1 MCEYKVTALRIGTL
15 YADKSPLTMGRGFG
29 ERYATPIWATAIE
42 GGGLRA
48 LVDTGIHDVE
58 WVRKCVGSE
67 YEVTQEAD
75 ETMEG
80 ALAGIGW
87 KPEDVDIVINTHLH
101 YDHAGCNYMF
111 KNARFYVQRAEW
123 EYSFN
128 AIENQRVYYAH
139 FLYNWEAVP
148 YTAWEFLDGETHI
161 APGIVCLPAPG
172 HTAGSQAVL
181 VNTAQGVV
189 AMGGDA
195 VNLPENI
202 NENILPNIVWNLE
215 AAYASLAAVRSRANR
230 LMGGHDGEIAKYQ
243 SENFPEII

>member
-1 MCEYKVTALRIGTL
+1 MSEYKVTALRIGTL

-29 ERYATPIWATAIE
+29 ERYVTPIWATAIE
-42 GGGLRA
+42 GGGIRA
-48 LVDTGIHDVE
+48 LVDTGIHDVG
-58 WVRKCVGSE
+58 WVKNTVGSE

-80 ALAGIGW
+80 ALAAIGW
-87 KPEDVDIVINTHLH
+87 KPEDVQIIINTHLH

-111 KNARFYVQRAEW
+111 KNAKFYVQRAEW

-128 AIENQRVYYAH
+128 ALENQRVYYAH

-148 YTAWEFLDGETHI
+148 YTSWVFLDGETQI

-181 VNTAQGVV
+181 VSTAQGVV
-189 AMGGDA
+189 AIGGDA

-202 NENILPNIVWNLE
+202 NENILPNIIWNLE
-215 AAYASLAAVRSRANR
+215 AGYDSLALVRSRANR
-230 LMGGHDGEIAKYQ
+230 LMGGHDGNIEKYQ
-243 SENFPEII
+243 SENFPKII

>member
-1 MCEYKVTALRIGTL
+1 MNEYRVTALRIGTL

-29 ERYATPIWATAIE
+29 EHYATPIWATAIE
-42 GGGLRA
+42 GAGIRA

-58 WVRKCVGSE
+58 WVRKSVGAE

-80 ALAGIGW
+80 ALAAIGW
-87 KPEDVDIVINTHLH
+87 KPQDVDIVINTHLH

-111 KNARFYVQRAEW
+111 KNAKFYVQRAEW

-128 AIENQRVYYAH
+128 AIENQKVYYAH

-148 YTAWEFLDGETHI
+148 YTSWVFLNGETSI
-161 APGIVCLPAPG
+161 APGIVCIPTPG
-172 HTAGSQAVL
+172 HTAGSQTVL
-181 VNTAQGVV
+181 VSTAQGVV

-202 NENILPNIVWNLE
+202 NENILPNIIWDLKMGYDSLE
-215 AAYASLAAVRSRANR
+215 MVRSRANR
-230 LMGGHDGEIAKYQ
+230 LMGGHDGQIKKYQ